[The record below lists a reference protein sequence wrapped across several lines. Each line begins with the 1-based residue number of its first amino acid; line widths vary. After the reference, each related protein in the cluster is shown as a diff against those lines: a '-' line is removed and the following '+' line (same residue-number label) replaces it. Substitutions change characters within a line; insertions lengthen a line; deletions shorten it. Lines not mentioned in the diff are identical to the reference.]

1 MGIGYS
7 GIVYY
12 CDSANPGSTSDS
24 TNLMMSSVPKQ
35 MEEWLAQGLPFPEA
49 MIGGDSIF
57 QSHLPWLCTPYSV
70 AEAAAD
76 PLKRNFNKKFCG
88 ARDAVERYI
97 GVMKERF
104 PVLDCKRYGLR
115 FDDVCNSMKLV
126 QVCVAIHNFILKNQ
140 TPVERR
146 LDQEEYLQNLADVR
160 FPPHIRIP
168 EDAPLVPDGS
178 IATHD
183 YLLNKYTDYFRR
195 PRP

>member
-1 MGIGYS
+1 MLESSKINNYCYLVSVQPPKDDRDQYITRKHDTGLNAMMGIGYS

-88 ARDAVERYI
+88 ARDAVERYMLFTDI
-97 GVMKERF
+97 VF
-104 PVLDCKRYGLR
+104 II
-115 FDDVCNSMKLV
+115 S
-126 QVCVAIHNFILKNQ
+126 QV
-140 TPVERR
+140 
-146 LDQEEYLQNLADVR
+146 
-160 FPPHIRIP
+160 
-168 EDAPLVPDGS
+168 
-178 IATHD
+178 
-183 YLLNKYTDYFRR
+183 
-195 PRP
+195 